1 MEVKQ
6 QVHNLIILDESGS
19 MESIKPTIIN
29 GFNEL
34 VQSIKAI
41 QKQFPEQEHFISI
54 ITFNGFGNK
63 IMHFIDPVSKL
74 NTIDS
79 SNYKPDS
86 MTPLYDALGFGLSKL
101 SQHLENQKDY
111 NVLVTVLTDGEENA
125 SKEYTGLAI
134 KNKIDELSEGNWT
147 FTYIG
152 TDHDVEKMASSLSIK
167 NTMKFNKNE
176 EGINSM
182 FKEEFQDRVHFFK
195 NVREGENFKEN
206 YFKKDEDLLEESE
219 KPKTK
224 NSSKKPS
231 LWDKTIGKIIPII
244 ILSLF
249 FVAHINAQ
257 ENYQSFTTAGFKV
270 KCGCKF
276 YSNTTFIQASKQQ
289 GANNIIGAYICGEN
303 EESAETGVINNINIY
318 DESRTYKNIAPA
330 NYAYF
335 EKKTLEQYAVNL
347 KNAGVSYSY
356 TTFQGVSALEYT
368 FDQGRTLP
376 TKAIVFYKNKKS
388 YLLQV
393 ATRKNLSAKY
403 NKLKVSFVIL

>member
-1 MEVKQ
+1 MEQKH

-34 VQSIKAI
+34 VQSIKGI
-41 QKQFPEQEHFISI
+41 QQQFPEQEHFISI
-54 ITFNGFGNK
+54 ISFNGFGNK

-86 MTPLYDALGFGLSKL
+86 MTPLYDAIGFGLSKL
-101 SQHLENQKDY
+101 KQHLDEQEKY

-125 SKEYTGLAI
+125 SKEYSGLAI
-134 KNKIDELSEGNWT
+134 KNMIDELSEGNWT

-167 NTMKFNKNE
+167 NSMMFEKNKD
-176 EGINSM
+176 GIDSM
-182 FKEEFQDRVHFFK
+182 FEEELYGRTKYSK
-195 NVREGENFKEN
+195 NIRDGKNFKEN
-206 YFKKDEDLLEESE
+206 YFKKGTDLLKENENS
-219 KPKTK
+219 PKK
-224 NSSKKPS
+224 NLPKKSS
-231 LWDKTIGKIIPII
+231 LWSKTIGKIIPLI
-244 ILSLF
+244 ILTLF
-249 FVAHINAQ
+249 FAANIYGQ
-257 ENYQSFTTAGFKV
+257 ETYQTFPTAGFKV
-270 KCGCKF
+270 KCGCKL
-276 YSNTTFIQASKQQ
+276 YANTTFIQAAKQQ

-303 EESAETGVINNINIY
+303 EDSAESGVITNINIY
-318 DESRTYKNIAPA
+318 DESKSYKNIKPS

-347 KNAGVSYSY
+347 KNAGIIYSY
-356 TTFQGVSALEYT
+356 TSFQGVSAIEYT
-368 FDQGRTLP
+368 FEQGGTLP

-393 ATRKNLSAKY
+393 ATRKNLITKY
-403 NKLKVSFVIL
+403 NKLKTSFVIL

>member
-1 MEVKQ
+1 MEAKH

-34 VQSIKAI
+34 VQSIKGI

-54 ITFNGFGNK
+54 ISFNGFGNK

-79 SNYKPDS
+79 SNYIPDS

-101 SQHLENQKDY
+101 NQHLENQKNY

-125 SKEYTGLAI
+125 SKEYSGLAI

-167 NTMKFNKNE
+167 NTMKFDKNE
-176 EGINSM
+176 EGIQSM
-182 FKEEFQDRVHFFK
+182 FAEEYRSRAEFSA
-195 NVREGENFKEN
+195 NLSEGKNFKEN

-231 LWDKTIGKIIPII
+231 LWDKTIGKIIPIV
-244 ILSLF
+244 ILAF
-249 FVAHINAQ
+249 FFASTVYGQ
-257 ENYQSFTTAGFKV
+257 ETYQTFATAGFKV
-270 KCGCKF
+270 KCGCKL
-276 YSNTTFIQASKQQ
+276 YANTTFIQAAKQQ
-289 GANNIIGAYICGEN
+289 CANNIIAAYICGEN
-303 EESAETGVINNINIY
+303 EDSAETGVINNINIY
-318 DESRTYKNIAPA
+318 DESKSYKNITPS

-335 EKKTLEQYAVNL
+335 EKKVLERYAVNL
-347 KNAGVSYSY
+347 KNAGMSYSY
-356 TTFQGVSALEYT
+356 TIFQGVSAIEYT
-368 FDQGRTLP
+368 FDQGGTLP
-376 TKAIVFYKNKKS
+376 TKAILFYKNKKS

-393 ATRKNLSAKY
+393 ATRKNLITKY
-403 NKLKVSFVIL
+403 NKLKTSFVIL